1 MTARKRSI
9 KSDLARV
16 DAHRITKAEYDE
28 APVLTKEMLDR
39 AEIRHG
45 NRIIKRGRPPLEHPK
60 EAVKLRL
67 DHDVLAAYRKT
78 GSGWQ
83 TRINADL
90 RKAAKKLASRSGH
103 RFSLATTQSVCAE
116 IRLKQKIERKDVS
129 EKSHSAALIT
139 PRRGARR

>member
-1 MTARKRSI
+1 MTVRKQSI
-9 KSDLARV
+9 KSDLAKL

-28 APVLTKEMLDR
+28 APELTRQMLDR

-45 NRIIKRGRPPLEHPK
+45 NRIIKRGRPPLAHPK

-78 GSGWQ
+78 GRGWQ

-90 RKAAKKLASRSGH
+90 RKAARKLAG
-103 RFSLATTQSVCAE
+103 
-116 IRLKQKIERKDVS
+116 
-129 EKSHSAALIT
+129 
-139 PRRGARR
+139 

>member
-1 MTARKRSI
+1 MSARTRSI
-9 KSDLARV
+9 KSDLAKV

-28 APVLTKEMLDR
+28 APELTKEMLDR

-45 NRIIKRGRPPLEHPK
+45 DRIIKRGRPPLENPK

-83 TRINADL
+83 TRMNAGP
-90 RKAAKKLASRSGH
+90 REGGGQLAGRCG
-103 RFSLATTQSVCAE
+103 
-116 IRLKQKIERKDVS
+116 
-129 EKSHSAALIT
+129 
-139 PRRGARR
+139 